1 MGNNNGVFE
10 QVIGAVNA
18 INTEMQ
24 SKGTAEENAELK
36 KAVKDMNSNVNELNT
51 VLSQLKDIQSKL

>member
-18 INTEMQ
+18 INEEMQ
-24 SKGTAEENAELK
+24 GKGTEEQNAELK
-36 KAVKDMNSNVNELNT
+36 KAVKDMNVNVTELNN